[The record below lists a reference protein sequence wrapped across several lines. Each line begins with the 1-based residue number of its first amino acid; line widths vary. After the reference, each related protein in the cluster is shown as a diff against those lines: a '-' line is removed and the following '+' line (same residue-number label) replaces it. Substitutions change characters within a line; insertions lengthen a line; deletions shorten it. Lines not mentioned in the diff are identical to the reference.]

1 MADKL
6 KSVIFDFDGVIVDT
20 FEALRRLTRIHDG
33 VPLDPEGYREFFEGN
48 VLDNG
53 TKRKFISFHDEDVKK
68 KFIDEYGVR
77 LHTDHAPIPGIA
89 EAIRDIATAYELH
102 LVTSGPAKIIGDFLH
117 RHELGGHFGK
127 VLGYEIEH
135 SKVKKFA
142 MLGAHGTDATGH
154 LYVTDTLGDLR
165 EAAHAGMPAIAVTW
179 GFHDE
184 ARLKQG
190 NPFAIVRSPDEL
202 REAINEYNRA

>member
-1 MADKL
+1 MAGKL

-20 FEALRRLTRIHDG
+20 FETLRRLTRLHDG

-53 TKRKFISFHDEDVKK
+53 TKRKFISFHDENVKK
-68 KFIDEYGVR
+68 QFIDEYGVR
-77 LHTDHAPIPGIA
+77 LHADHAPVQGIA
-89 EAIRDIATAYELH
+89 EAIRDIATAYDLH
-102 LVTSGPAKIIGDFLH
+102 LVTSGPGKIISDFLH
-117 RHELGGHFGK
+117 HHQLGSHFGK

-142 MLGAHGTDATGH
+142 MLGAHGTDAAGH
-154 LYVTDTLGDLR
+154 LYITDTLGDLH
-165 EAAHAGMPAIAVTW
+165 EAARAGMPAIAVTW

-184 ARLKQG
+184 VRLKRG
-190 NPFAIVRSPDEL
+190 GPIAITRTPGEL
-202 REAINEYNRA
+202 KEAIDHYNGS